1 MRSPNSEAVL
11 VEQVAFYL
19 EVQHPG
25 VIYRFDLAADLKL
38 TMGQAARHKLLHPV
52 RGYPDLFVAKPVM
65 YDGTTNPCA
74 GLFLELK
81 RDGIKLH
88 KRDGSF
94 INPHV
99 AEQAAMLDRLR
110 EAGFYAEFAIGFDQA
125 KYYIDTYLNGDI
137 GPQLPSVFGLSLVP
151 TKPLRDD
158 DVPF

>member
-1 MRSPNSEAVL
+1 MHSPNSERVL
-11 VEQVAFYL
+11 VEQVARYL
-19 EVQHPG
+19 QIQYPS

-52 RGYPDLFVAKPVM
+52 RGYPDLFVAQPVM

-81 RDGIKLH
+81 REGIRLH

-99 AEQAAMLDRLR
+99 AEQAAMHDRLR
-110 EAGFYAEFAIGFDQA
+110 EAGFYVEWAIGFDQA
-125 KYYIDTYLNGDI
+125 KYYIDMYLNGDI
-137 GPQLPSVFGLSLVP
+137 GPQAPAIYEPVMPFE
-151 TKPLRDD
+151 DD